1 MEQQSQDGEA
11 ASASTERATVALIN
25 NRFTSKGE
33 LVREASAEEV
43 VEVSRF
49 ETMPAIVRRGYSLT
63 MNLGNYESAKV
74 DVGIEV
80 PCYLED
86 VEAADEWAKRWVEL
100 RIRQEVR
107 SVREDSPPPAKK
119 RGGGAKRGS
128 SEY

>member
-1 MEQQSQDGEA
+1 MEQSGQGGEA
-11 ASASTERATVALIN
+11 ESASTERATVALIN

-33 LVREASAEEV
+33 LVKEASSEEV
-43 VEVSRF
+43 VDVSRF
-49 ETMPAIVRRGYSLT
+49 ETAPAIVRRGYSLT

-107 SVREDSPPPAKK
+107 SVREDSPPPAKR
-119 RGGGAKRGS
+119 RGGSKRGS
-128 SEY
+128 AEY